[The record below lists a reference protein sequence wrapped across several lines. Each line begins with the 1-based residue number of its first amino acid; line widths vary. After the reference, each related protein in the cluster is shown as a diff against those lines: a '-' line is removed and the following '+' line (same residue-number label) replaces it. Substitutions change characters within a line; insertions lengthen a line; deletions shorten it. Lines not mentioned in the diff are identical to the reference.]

1 MCILT
6 PTLEILVQEFAENA
20 MYDCNV
26 FLGVFWQDEMEI
38 LGLAIQKSE
47 DAAIKD
53 HHLVAGRL
61 AHIMQEK
68 DQEIYHL
75 HEQIAKLQQQLEVT
89 TDNKVHT
96 SVSLFRVLL
105 CAASLKEKT
114 FCLPPVALF
123 SVAALI

>member
-1 MCILT
+1 
-6 PTLEILVQEFAENA
+6 
-20 MYDCNV
+20 
-26 FLGVFWQDEMEI
+26 MEI

-96 SVSLFRVLL
+96 SEIHFRVL
-105 CAASLKEKT
+105 
-114 FCLPPVALF
+114 F
-123 SVAALI
+123 SQCC

>member
-1 MCILT
+1 MFILI
-6 PTLEILVQEFAENA
+6 PTLEILIQEYAENV
-20 MYDCNV
+20 MYNCNMFLV
-26 FLGVFWQDEMEI
+26 FFRQDEMEI

-47 DAAIKD
+47 DATIKD

-89 TDNKVHT
+89 TDKKVHT
-96 SVSLFRVLL
+96 SEILFRVLL
-105 CAASLKEKT
+105 CLKEKT
-114 FCLPPVALF
+114 TLCPTSCTYLLLLP
-123 SVAALI
+123 

>member
-1 MCILT
+1 
-6 PTLEILVQEFAENA
+6 
-20 MYDCNV
+20 
-26 FLGVFWQDEMEI
+26 MEI

-47 DAAIKD
+47 DATIKD

-96 SVSLFRVLL
+96 SEIFSESYFLL
-105 CAASLKEKT
+105 L
-114 FCLPPVALF
+114 V
-123 SVAALI
+123 

>member
-1 MCILT
+1 
-6 PTLEILVQEFAENA
+6 
-20 MYDCNV
+20 
-26 FLGVFWQDEMEI
+26 MEI

-47 DAAIKD
+47 DATIKD

-96 SVSLFRVLL
+96 SEILFRVLL
-105 CAASLKEKT
+105 HAASCLKEKNPLSPTSCIT
-114 FCLPPVALF
+114 FYCCLNLKMLQFQAIL
-123 SVAALI
+123 